1 MLEVNIFKV
10 LLDIFKDQ
18 PTVEKVADLL
28 NDEECE
34 LKALIQGNDLLSLS
48 CPLMDRFPTV

>member
-10 LLDIFKDQ
+10 LFDIWKEQ
-18 PTVEKVADLL
+18 PTVEKVADVL

-34 LKALIQGNDLLSLS
+34 LKAFIQGNGSLSLS
-48 CPLMDRFPTV
+48 

>member
-10 LLDIFKDQ
+10 LLDILEDQ

-34 LKALIQGNDLLSLS
+34 LKALMQGNHLRSLS
-48 CPLMDRFPTV
+48 

>member
-1 MLEVNIFKV
+1 MLEVNIFKG
-10 LLDIFKDQ
+10 LLDILKDQ

-48 CPLMDRFPTV
+48 

>member
-1 MLEVNIFKV
+1 MLEVNIFNV
-10 LLDIFKDQ
+10 LLDILKDQ

-34 LKALIQGNDLLSLS
+34 LKALIQGNGLLSL
-48 CPLMDRFPTV
+48 F

>member
-1 MLEVNIFKV
+1 MSEVNICNV
-10 LLDIFKDQ
+10 LLDILKDQ

-34 LKALIQGNDLLSLS
+34 LKALIQGNDLLSLA
-48 CPLMDRFPTV
+48 

>member
-1 MLEVNIFKV
+1 MLEVNICKV
-10 LLDIFKDQ
+10 LLDILKDQ

-34 LKALIQGNDLLSLS
+34 LKALIQGNGLLFL
-48 CPLMDRFPTV
+48 F

>member
-1 MLEVNIFKV
+1 MLEVNICKV
-10 LLDIFKDQ
+10 LLDILKNQ

-34 LKALIQGNDLLSLS
+34 LKAFIQSNGLLSL
-48 CPLMDRFPTV
+48 F

>member
-10 LLDIFKDQ
+10 LLDILKDQ
-18 PTVEKVADLL
+18 ATVEKVADLL

-34 LKALIQGNDLLSLS
+34 PKALIQSNGLLSL
-48 CPLMDRFPTV
+48 F